1 MGGLKYPKELSY
13 PIQIVMQKT
22 LNMDLLSNPDSI
34 YNNQTQ
40 PKLIEQKE
48 KALRQNMHIP
58 WSA

>member
-13 PIQIVMQKT
+13 PIQIVM
-22 LNMDLLSNPDSI
+22 LNIEYGSFIHPDSI

-40 PKLIEQKE
+40 PKNIEQKE
-48 KALRQNMHIP
+48 KALTQNMHIP